1 MDYVFPV
8 SAFSCPWILCFLVWA
23 VCCPWILCFYFGSIL
38 SMDSVL
44 SGFGK
49 LLYMILCFV
58 CEFQLRVDIHGL
70 EARVTVA
77 FLTSDEQIC
86 VDVGVA

>member
-8 SAFSCPWILCFLVWA
+8 RHLA
-23 VCCPWILCFYFGSIL
+23 VHGFCVFWFGQFAVHGFFIFYFGSIL
-38 SMDSVL
+38 SMGSVL

-49 LLYMILCFV
+49 LLYMILCFLR
-58 CEFQLRVDIHGL
+58 EFQLRVDIHGL

-86 VDVGVA
+86 VDVSVV